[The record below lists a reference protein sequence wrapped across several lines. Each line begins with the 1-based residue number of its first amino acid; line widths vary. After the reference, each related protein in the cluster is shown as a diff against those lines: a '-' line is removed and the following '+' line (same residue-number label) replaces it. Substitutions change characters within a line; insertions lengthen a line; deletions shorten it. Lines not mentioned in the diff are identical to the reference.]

1 MTALN
6 KNKIMTVPNMTR
18 MAILTAAACLLD
30 LIPGIPLFGS
40 IYKLD
45 FSLLP
50 VLLGGFAMGPVEGG
64 IILLLKCLIGWAH
77 STTMG
82 IGKLAEFLMGLMLIV
97 PAALI
102 YHRNKTRKTALIGMA
117 VGTLCM
123 VVGSVLVNKW
133 ILFPFYMSA
142 FHMDMEKIL
151 KMITVPGIDSEF
163 KMLLLVTAPFN
174 LIKGVVLS
182 ILTAL
187 IYKPLS
193 PILHGKTR

>member
-1 MTALN
+1 MTT
-6 KNKIMTVPNMTR
+6 KTRQPVMSVGNMTR

-30 LIPGIPLFGS
+30 LIPGIPVFGS

-50 VLLGGFAMGPVEGG
+50 VLLGTFSMGPIPG
-64 IILLLKCLIGWAH
+64 IIILALKCLIGWAH

-82 IGKLAEFLMGLMLIV
+82 IGKLAEFLMALMLVV
-97 PAALI
+97 PAGLI
-102 YHRNKTRKTALIGMA
+102 YQENKTRKTAIVGM
-117 VGTLCM
+117 VLGTICM
-123 VVGSVLVNKW
+123 VLGSVFVNKF

-142 FHMDMEKIL
+142 FHMDMAKIL
-151 KMITVPGIDSEF
+151 SKISVAGISSEL
-163 KMLLLVTAPFN
+163 KLLLLITAPFN

-182 ILTAL
+182 VITAI

-193 PILHGKTR
+193 PILHAKTR

>member
-30 LIPGIPLFGS
+30 LIPGIPMFGS

-50 VLLGGFAMGPVEGG
+50 VLLGTFSMGPVEGV

-82 IGKLAEFLMGLMLIV
+82 IGKLAEFLMGLMLVV
-97 PAALI
+97 PAGMI
-102 YHRNKTRKTALIGMA
+102 YRANKTRKTAILGM
-117 VGTLCM
+117 VIGTLCM
-123 VVGSVLVNKW
+123 VVGAVVVNKL
-133 ILFPFYMSA
+133 ILFPFYMTA

-151 KMITVPGIDSEF
+151 KMVTVAGIDTEW
-163 KMLLLVTAPFN
+163 KLLLLVTAPFN

-182 ILTAL
+182 VITAI

-193 PILHGKTR
+193 PILHGKK